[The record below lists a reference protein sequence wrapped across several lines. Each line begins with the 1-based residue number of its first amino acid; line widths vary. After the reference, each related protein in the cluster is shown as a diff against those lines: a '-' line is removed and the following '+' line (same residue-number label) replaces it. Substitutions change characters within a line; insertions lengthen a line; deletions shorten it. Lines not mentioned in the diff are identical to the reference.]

1 MKTQKHYRT
10 CNLCEAMCGLEITH
24 REKEI
29 ISIKGDKDDPF
40 SLGHICP
47 KALALK
53 DIYEDK
59 DRLKKPVKKTA
70 DGWQEITW
78 NEAYEIVAG
87 KIVEIQT
94 KSGSSSVGIYNG
106 NPVVHNSGT
115 MLSAPSFF
123 RALKTKNKY
132 SATSV
137 DQLPHQFM
145 AYLMFGHQLKIPVPD
160 IDRTDFL
167 LIIGANPLISNGSLL
182 SAPDM
187 KGRLRAIQHRRGK
200 IVNVDPR
207 FTETSAKSDQHIYI
221 KPGTDAFF
229 LLGLAHVIFD
239 EGLIQHNRLTDHIK
253 ALDEFEKISKGFSP
267 EKVEGITG
275 IGPDVIRQVARE
287 FTSHK
292 KSVIYGRMG
301 ACTQEF
307 GGLAMWLVNALNIV
321 TGNFDEPGGA
331 MFASPAVDIKPI
343 TTKGHIGR
351 WSSRVRK
358 APEFA
363 NELPVAT
370 LAEDILETGE
380 GQIRA
385 MIINAGNPILSTPN
399 GTQLK
404 TAFESLDFLVSI
416 DIYINETS
424 SLADIILPPA
434 TGLEVDHYDIV
445 FHSLAVRNTAKYSQ
459 ALFKLEKGAKY
470 DWQIFK
476 GLKKAYLKKKG
487 NYGIKKRLYSLID
500 DFITP
505 ERMLSQALKKGNW
518 SDIINLSKLKKN
530 PHGIDLGS
538 LTSQLPEGLYTEDKK
553 INLVPNELKI
563 DLNRLEEKLSLKQK
577 QDTKLQLIGRRQL
590 RTCNSWLH
598 NSERMLKSNSC
609 TAMIH
614 PKDAIKAGLNGSNIV
629 RIKSR
634 VGTIDIPYELTENIV
649 EGTLSVP
656 HGWGH
661 LGDIHLAVA
670 SSNPGASI
678 NDLTDD
684 QFMDQLTGNA
694 ALNGV
699 EVEIER
705 IP

>member
-1 MKTQKHYRT
+1 MKTKKHYRT
-10 CNLCEAMCGLEITH
+10 CNLCEAMCGLQIIH
-24 REKEI
+24 SNKEI
-29 ISIKGDKDDPF
+29 ISIKGDKNDPF
-40 SLGHICP
+40 SKGHICP

-59 DRLKKPVKKTA
+59 DRLKTPLKKT
-70 DGWQEITW
+70 DNGWDKISW
-78 NEAYEIVAG
+78 KEAYSTIAE
-87 KIVEIQT
+87 KIVEIQS
-94 KSGSSSVGIYNG
+94 KFGDSAIGVYNG

-115 MLSAPSFF
+115 MLSAPPFF
-123 RALKTKNKY
+123 KALKTQNKY

-145 AYLMFGHQLKIPVPD
+145 AHLMFGHQLKIPIPD
-160 IDRTDFL
+160 IDRTEFL
-167 LIIGANPLISNGSLL
+167 IIIGANPIISNGSLL

-187 KGRLRAIQHRRGK
+187 KGRLRAIQQRGGK
-200 IVNVDPR
+200 VVNIDPR

-221 KPGTDAFF
+221 KPGKDAFF
-229 LLGLAHVIFD
+229 LLAIGNVIFD
-239 EGLIQHNRLTDHIK
+239 EGLAQDNRLTNQIK
-253 ALDEFEKISKGFSP
+253 GLGEFEKICAEFTP
-267 EKVEGITG
+267 EKVEEITG
-275 IGPDVIRQVARE
+275 VSSNIVRQLARE
-287 FTSHK
+287 FTSHN

-307 GGLAMWLVNALNIV
+307 GGLTMWLVNVLNIV

-331 MFASPAVDIKPI
+331 MFTLPAVDIKPYS
-343 TTKGHIGR
+343 TKGHIGR

-370 LAEDILETGE
+370 LAEDILEPGK
-380 GQIRA
+380 GQIKA
-385 MIINAGNPILSTPN
+385 MIINAGNPVLSTPN

-416 DIYINETS
+416 DIYVNETS

-434 TGLEVDHYDIV
+434 AGLEVDHYDIV
-445 FHSLAVRNTAKYSQ
+445 FHSLAVRNTAKYSP
-459 ALFKLEKGAKY
+459 ALYEPEQGAKY

-487 NYGIKKRLYSLID
+487 NYDIKKRLYGLID

-505 ERMLSQALKKGNW
+505 EKMLSQAFKKGNW
-518 SDIINLSKLKKN
+518 SKEINLNKLKKN
-530 PHGIDLGS
+530 PHGIDLGP
-538 LTSQLPEGLYTEDKK
+538 LTSQLPESLYTKDKN
-553 INLVPNELKI
+553 INLVPDEIKGDLK
-563 DLNRLEEKLSLKQK
+563 RLEEKLGEKRSKATTLH
-577 QDTKLQLIGRRQL
+577 LIGRRQL

-598 NSERMLKSNSC
+598 NSEKMLKSNSC

-614 PKDAIKAGLNGSNIV
+614 PKDAIKAGLNGSNMV

-634 VGTIDIPYELTENIV
+634 VGTIELPYELTENII
-649 EGTLSVP
+649 EGTVSVP

-661 LGDIHLAVA
+661 IGDIQIKVA

-678 NDLTDD
+678 NELTDD
-684 QFMDQLTGNA
+684 QFIDQLTGNA

-705 IP
+705 VV